1 MFAFPTQCRKGVDRL
16 PYVDS
21 TLKYK
26 YNRRFPFFQPVE
38 TSVLF
43 LSGGQFARERL
54 YCQIEN
60 APPWFARQKG
70 YSVENF
76 TILLKKYADFIVRVG
91 VNPQPGQTLVINC
104 CLEAAPLARLCV
116 RSAYE
121 AGARDVLVNWSDNDV
136 SRSRMELGSE
146 EALSDFKSWQLRR
159 YLDYA
164 ESEGGVCVLH
174 ILADDPEVYAGL
186 DGAKISR
193 VNAGQRKFMAPW
205 REYTMNDRVQWSI
218 AAMPSAPWAKKMFP
232 ELDEAA
238 AIEKLWQLIFDVCRV
253 TGGDPVNEWKAHLDR
268 LTALGEKM
276 NAFDLESVH
285 FQSSN
290 GTDLTVGI
298 ADKALWESAGSKNEK
313 GVFFLPNIPTEEV
326 FTAPHK
332 EKVNGIVYGTKPYV
346 FNGQLIK
353 GFHVTFKDGKVVEH
367 GAEEGAELLGQLLS
381 TDEGACHIGEVA
393 LVPASSPINRSGALF
408 YNTLFDENAACH
420 IAFGAS
426 YPGTTRNG
434 TTLSKEEL
442 LAFEKDILGVYISG
456 HPFDDYEGLWRKN
469 ITATSADF
477 IVDEETE
484 EAVVKDGMKVV
495 IGGLVAGK
503 VVKTTRSNQL
513 MAFITLED
521 LMGSVEVIVFPKNYE
536 ADRDVLTEDSKIF
549 IKGRVSLGDE
559 PVGKLVCEQVI
570 PFSKVPRQLWLQF
583 EDKEI
588 YQAMEGEILGIL
600 KESEGPDSVVIYLKK
615 ERAKKILPANWK
627 VEAAGELMETL
638 ICKLGEKNVKLV
650 EKNLINLGK

>member
-1 MFAFPTQCRKGVDRL
+1 M
-16 PYVDS
+16 
-21 TLKYK
+21 
-26 YNRRFPFFQPVE
+26 
-38 TSVLF
+38 
-43 LSGGQFARERL
+43 
-54 YCQIEN
+54 
-60 APPWFARQKG
+60 
-70 YSVENF
+70 ENF
-76 TILLKKYADFIVRVG
+76 NELLKKYADFIVRVG
-91 VNPQPGQTLVINC
+91 VNPQPGQTLIIRC
-104 CLEAAPLARLCV
+104 PLEAAPLARLCV

-121 AGARDVLVNWSDNDV
+121 AGARDVQVDWSDNAV
-136 SRSRMELGSE
+136 SRTRMELGSE
-146 EALSDFKSWQLRR
+146 EALSDFKPYQLRR

-164 ESEGGVCVLH
+164 ESEGGVCILH
-174 ILADDPEVYAGL
+174 LLADDPEVYAGL

-193 VNAGQRKFMAPW
+193 VNAANRKYMAPW

-218 AAMPSAPWAKKMFP
+218 AAMPSAPWAKK
-232 ELDEAA
+232 
-238 AIEKLWQLIFDVCRV
+238 LWQLIFDVCRV
-253 TGGDPVNEWKAHLDR
+253 TNGDPVNEWKAHLDR
-268 LTALGEKM
+268 LTTLGEKM

-285 FQSSN
+285 FQSGN

-442 LAFEKDILGVYISG
+442 LA
-456 HPFDDYEGLWRKN
+456 R
-469 ITATSADF
+469 
-477 IVDEETE
+477 
-484 EAVVKDGMKVV
+484 GMNQSSIHEDVM
-495 IGGLVAGK
+495 IGA
-503 VVKTTRSNQL
+503 
-513 MAFITLED
+513 
-521 LMGSVEVIVFPKNYE
+521 
-536 ADRDVLTEDSKIF
+536 EDSKITG
-549 IKGRVSLGDE
+549 KCRDGRTVTL
-559 PVGKLVCEQVI
+559 
-570 PFSKVPRQLWLQF
+570 F
-583 EDKEI
+583 EN
-588 YQAMEGEILGIL
+588 GVWVL
-600 KESEGPDSVVIYLKK
+600 
-615 ERAKKILPANWK
+615 
-627 VEAAGELMETL
+627 
-638 ICKLGEKNVKLV
+638 
-650 EKNLINLGK
+650 